1 MRSRSNPMNTMKTSL
16 GLGLLLCVGMLS
28 QARAQQGVA
37 LIGGT
42 SLATFAVGAPAAGT
56 PVPVTGLNVGESLV
70 GIDFRPVN
78 RTLVGVTNQSRLFVL
93 NPTTGA
99 AILLSTLSSPLSG
112 TAFGVDFNPV
122 PDRLR
127 VISNT
132 GQNFRINVD
141 TGAVTTDGALAYAPD
156 DSGAGRPTSVA
167 GAGYTNS
174 VAGRLATATTLYDID
189 YDRDVLVVQN
199 PPNDGVLRTV
209 GPLGVDTS
217 AVVGF
222 DIFAP
227 RVAYASLVVGG
238 SPGLYRIN
246 LSTGAATLVSA
257 LPAGANDVALVPK
270 EPALAIVNTSA
281 RGLVTPGEGVLISG
295 FVIQGSQPVTVLVNV
310 RGPSLAAFGLTNVLT
325 DTRLQVY
332 RGSTLLEQNDDWTTN
347 PRATEITASGYAP
360 GSTKESSVLITLD
373 PGAYTAVVNGV
384 GTATGGVAIV
394 EVYELP

>member
-1 MRSRSNPMNTMKTSL
+1 MTIMKSTL
-16 GLGLLLCVGMLS
+16 GLGLLVCIGLIT
-28 QARAQQGVA
+28 QARAQQGVV

-42 SLATFAVGAPAAGT
+42 SLATFSVGTASAGT
-56 PVPVTGLNVGESLV
+56 PVAVTGLNAGESLV

-78 RTLVGVTNQSRLFVL
+78 RTLVGVTTQSRLVAL
-93 NPTTGA
+93 NSATGA
-99 AILLSTLSSPLSG
+99 ATLLSTLSSPLSG

-141 TGAVTTDGALAYAPD
+141 TGAVTTDGALAYASD

-174 VAGRLATATTLYDID
+174 VAGRLATTTTLYDID

-222 DIFAP
+222 DVFSP
-227 RVAYASLVVGG
+227 GVAYASLVVGG

-246 LSTGAATLVSA
+246 LSTGAATLVTA
-257 LPAGANDVALVPK
+257 LPAGTSDLALTPK

-281 RGLVTPGEGVLISG
+281 RGLVTPGDGALISG

-310 RGPSLAAFGLTNVLT
+310 RGPSLTAFGLTNVLT

-332 RGSTLLEQNDDWTTN
+332 RGATLVEQNDDWTAS
-347 PRATEITASGYAP
+347 PRASEITASGFAP

-373 PGAYTAVVNGV
+373 PGAYTAVVNGI

>member
-1 MRSRSNPMNTMKTSL
+1 MKSTL
-16 GLGLLLCVGMLS
+16 GLGLLVCIGLIT
-28 QARAQQGVA
+28 QARAQQGVV

-42 SLATFAVGAPAAGT
+42 SLATFSVGTTSAGT
-56 PVPVTGLNVGESLV
+56 PVAVTGLNAGESLV

-78 RTLVGVTNQSRLFVL
+78 RTLVGVTTQSRLVAL
-93 NPTTGA
+93 NSATGA
-99 AILLSTLSSPLSG
+99 ATLLSTLSSPLSG

-141 TGAVTTDGALAYAPD
+141 TGAVTTDGALAYASD

-174 VAGRLATATTLYDID
+174 VAGRLATTTTLYDID

-222 DIFAP
+222 DVFSP
-227 RVAYASLVVGG
+227 GVAYASLVVGG

-246 LSTGAATLVSA
+246 LSTGAATLVTA
-257 LPAGANDVALVPK
+257 FPAGTSDLALTPK

-281 RGLVTPGEGVLISG
+281 RGLVTPGDGALISG

-310 RGPSLAAFGLTNVLT
+310 RGPSLTAFGLTNVLT

-332 RGSTLLEQNDDWTTN
+332 RGATLVEQNDDWTAS
-347 PRATEITASGYAP
+347 PRASEITASGFAP

-373 PGAYTAVVNGV
+373 PGAYTAVVNGI

>member
-1 MRSRSNPMNTMKTSL
+1 MTIMKSTL
-16 GLGLLLCVGMLS
+16 GLGLLVCIGLIT
-28 QARAQQGVA
+28 QARAQQGVV

-42 SLATFAVGAPAAGT
+42 SLATFSVGTTSAGT
-56 PVPVTGLNVGESLV
+56 PVAVTGLNAGESLV

-78 RTLVGVTNQSRLFVL
+78 RTLVGVTTQSRLVAL
-93 NPTTGA
+93 NSATGA
-99 AILLSTLSSPLSG
+99 ATLLSTLSSPLSG

-141 TGAVTTDGALAYAPD
+141 TGAVTTDGALAYASD

-174 VAGRLATATTLYDID
+174 VAGRLATTTTLYDID

-222 DIFAP
+222 DVFSP
-227 RVAYASLVVGG
+227 GVAYASLVVGG
-238 SPGLYRIN
+238 APGLYRIN
-246 LSTGAATLVSA
+246 LSTGAATLVTA
-257 LPAGANDVALVPK
+257 LPAGTSDLALTPK

-281 RGLVTPGEGVLISG
+281 RGLVTPGDGALISG

-310 RGPSLAAFGLTNVLT
+310 RGPSLTAFGLTNVLT

-332 RGSTLLEQNDDWTTN
+332 RGATLVEQNDDWTAS
-347 PRATEITASGYAP
+347 PRASEITASGFAP

-373 PGAYTAVVNGV
+373 PGAYTAVVNGI

>member
-1 MRSRSNPMNTMKTSL
+1 MKSTL
-16 GLGLLLCVGMLS
+16 GLGLLVCIGLIT
-28 QARAQQGVA
+28 QARAQQGVV

-42 SLATFAVGAPAAGT
+42 SLATFTVGT
-56 PVPVTGLNVGESLV
+56 PSAGIPVAVTGLNAGESLV

-78 RTLVGVTNQSRLFVL
+78 RTLVGVTTQSRLVAL
-93 NPTTGA
+93 NSATGA
-99 AILLSTLSSPLSG
+99 ATLLSTLSSPLSG

-141 TGAVTTDGALAYAPD
+141 TGAVTTDGALAYASD

-174 VAGRLATATTLYDID
+174 VAGRLATTTTLYDID

-209 GPLGVDTS
+209 GPLGLDTS

-222 DIFAP
+222 DVFSP
-227 RVAYASLVVGG
+227 GVAFASLVVGG

-246 LSTGAATLVSA
+246 LSTGAATLVNA
-257 LPAGANDVALVPK
+257 LPAGTSDLALTPK

-281 RGLVTPGEGVLISG
+281 RGLVTPGDGALISG
-295 FVIQGSQPVTVLVNV
+295 FVIQGSQPVTVLMNV
-310 RGPSLAAFGLTNVLT
+310 RGPSLTAFGLTNVLT

-332 RGSTLLEQNDDWTTN
+332 RGATLVEQNDDWTAS
-347 PRATEITASGYAP
+347 PRASEITASGFAP

-373 PGAYTAVVNGV
+373 PGAYTAVVNGI

>member
-1 MRSRSNPMNTMKTSL
+1 MTIMKSTL
-16 GLGLLLCVGMLS
+16 GLGLLVCIGLIT
-28 QARAQQGVA
+28 QARAQQGVV

-42 SLATFAVGAPAAGT
+42 SLATFSVGTTSAGT
-56 PVPVTGLNVGESLV
+56 PVAVTGLNAGESLV

-78 RTLVGVTNQSRLFVL
+78 RTLVGVTTQSRLVAL
-93 NPTTGA
+93 NSATGA
-99 AILLSTLSSPLSG
+99 ATLLSTLSSPLSG

-141 TGAVTTDGALAYAPD
+141 TGAVTTDGALAYASD

-174 VAGRLATATTLYDID
+174 VAGRLATTTTLYDID
-189 YDRDVLVVQN
+189 YDRDVLVLQN

-222 DIFAP
+222 DVFSP
-227 RVAYASLVVGG
+227 GVAYASLVVGG

-246 LSTGAATLVSA
+246 LSTGAATLVTA
-257 LPAGANDVALVPK
+257 LPAGASDLALTPK

-281 RGLVTPGEGVLISG
+281 RGLVTPGDGALISG

-310 RGPSLAAFGLTNVLT
+310 RGPSLTAFGLTNVLT

-332 RGSTLLEQNDDWTTN
+332 RGATLVEQNDDWTAS
-347 PRATEITASGYAP
+347 PRASEITASGFAP

-373 PGAYTAVVNGV
+373 PGAYTAVVNGI